1 MAYSEALYTGD
12 GTTTDFVVPFDYLD
26 QSHVYAAV
34 DKVPTSAVGSNYKA
48 ELINS
53 STIRVNSV
61 VAGDPVPAGIEV
73 RVFRKTPITNPA
85 VVFGGGAS
93 LSSEN
98 LNKNSQYLTFALQE
112 ATDTNEIFT
121 SLYLGAFESE
131 PLTDNEGDPL
141 KTGAIYYNS
150 EGGMLFYYTGSIWED
165 LEGPRGFDG
174 PIGLT
179 GATGPVGPQGAQGL
193 APEHQWEPTTPSALR
208 FRNPDGTWGQYAD
221 LLGPQ
226 GVQGLQGV
234 QGPQGIEGPQGET
247 GPIGPEGPQGE
258 TGPIG
263 PVGPQGD
270 TGAAGSDAT
279 VNATNVAAAGGVL
292 SDPTGVTGADAVT
305 NIVSLTQA
313 EYDDITPNSSTL
325 YAITDA

>member
-12 GTTTDFVVPFDYLD
+12 GTTTNFVVPFDYLD

-34 DKVPTSAVGSNYKA
+34 DKVPTSVIGSDYKA
-48 ELINS
+48 EFINS
-53 STIRVNSV
+53 STIRVTSV
-61 VAGDPVPAGIEV
+61 IAGDPVPTGIEV

-131 PLTDNEGDPL
+131 PLTDNEGAPL

-150 EGGMLFYYTGSIWED
+150 EGGMLFYYTGSIWKD

-179 GATGPVGPQGAQGL
+179 GDTGPVGP
-193 APEHQWEPTTPSALR
+193 
-208 FRNPDGTWGQYAD
+208 
-221 LLGPQ
+221 
-226 GVQGLQGV
+226 V
-234 QGPQGIEGPQGET
+234 
-247 GPIGPEGPQGE
+247 
-258 TGPIG
+258 G
-263 PVGPQGD
+263 PVAPV
-270 TGAAGSDAT
+270 GSD
-279 VNATNVAAAGGVL
+279 VDSMVFF
-292 SDPTGVTGADAVT
+292 
-305 NIVSLTQA
+305 VS
-313 EYDDITPNSSTL
+313 ESSTSVNL
-325 YAITDA
+325 VIGDQAVISETNTPYPSIIIEVP

>member
-26 QSHVYAAV
+26 PSHVYAAV
-34 DKVPTSAVGSNYKA
+34 DKVPTSAAGSNYKA

-61 VAGDPVPAGIEV
+61 VAGNPVPAGIEV

-98 LNKNSQYLTFALQE
+98 LNKNSEYLTFALQE
-112 ATDTNEIFT
+112 VTDTNESFA

-131 PLTDNEGDPL
+131 PLADNEGEPL

-150 EGGMLFYYTGSIWED
+150 EGGMLFYYTGSVWEE
-165 LEGPRGFDG
+165 L
-174 PIGLT
+174 
-179 GATGPVGPQGAQGL
+179 
-193 APEHQWEPTTPSALR
+193 
-208 FRNPDGTWGQYAD
+208 
-221 LLGPQ
+221 
-226 GVQGLQGV
+226 
-234 QGPQGIEGPQGET
+234 IEGPQG
-247 GPIGPEGPQGE
+247 PEGAQGE
-258 TGPIG
+258 LGPIG

-270 TGAAGSDAT
+270 TGPQGIQGPTGDTGPAGTDAT

-305 NIVSLTQA
+305 NIIRLGQS
-313 EYDDITPNSSTL
+313 EYNAISTPNAATI
-325 YAITDA
+325 YIITDA